1 MIRPKVLLTRKWPDA
16 VERRLAAAYDLSS
29 NTGDQPLS
37 AAELSAAMHAFDA
50 ICPTVT
56 DSVTAEWLEGGEL
69 RVKILANYGVGVN
82 HIDVEA
88 FRRHGIAVTNTP
100 DVLTDATAELAL
112 TLMLMIAR
120 RAGEGE
126 RQVRAGGWHGW
137 GATRLLGTTLVGR
150 TLGVVGFGRI
160 GQATARMAHHGLGMP
175 VLYSSRHPAGP
186 EVEAETGARWR
197 PLDDLLA
204 EVDVVSLHCPGGP
217 DTHHLINAN
226 SLRRMKP
233 TAFLINTARGSV
245 VDEAA
250 LEAALRA
257 GVIAGAGLDVFRA
270 EPQVPEGFLG
280 LENVALLPH
289 MGSAT
294 TETREAMGNRAVDN
308 LDAFFAGQRPPD
320 LL

>member
-1 MIRPKVLLTRKWPDA
+1 MTRPKVLLTCRWPDA
-16 VERRLAAAYDLSS
+16 VERRLAVAYDLTT
-29 NTGDQPLS
+29 NDRDQPLS
-37 AAELSAAMHAFDA
+37 AAELSTAMRTFDA

-56 DSVTAEWLEGGEL
+56 DDVAADLMAADGL

-88 FRRHGIAVTNTP
+88 CRSRGIAVTNTP

-137 GATRLLGTTLVGR
+137 GATRLLGTTLVGK

-160 GQATARMAHHGLGMP
+160 GQATARMARHGLGMSI
-175 VLYSSRHPAGP
+175 LYSSRRAAAPGI
-186 EVEAETGARWR
+186 EAETNARWR
-197 PLDDLLA
+197 TLEDLLA
-204 EVDVVSLHCPGGP
+204 EADVVSLHCPGGA
-217 DTHHLINAN
+217 DTHHLINAAN
-226 SLRRMKP
+226 LRRMKP
-233 TAFLINTARGSV
+233 TAFLINTARGAV
-245 VDEAA
+245 VDEDA
-250 LEAALRA
+250 LEAALRS
-257 GVIAGAGLDVFRA
+257 GVIAGAGLDVFSA
-270 EPQVPEGFLG
+270 EPQVPAGFLD
-280 LENVALLPH
+280 LENVVLLPH

-294 TETREAMGNRAVDN
+294 IETREAMGDRAADN
-308 LDAFFAGQRPPD
+308 LDAFFAGERPKD